1 MAVRYRSLADGDGIA
16 FKWES
21 SLNKILTA
29 GNYAVEIE
37 HYGADVGLPIEDC
50 GTKHSIVGTLVVT
63 DSGALDNKQG
73 DRVMGQVLTFTQRES
88 KETSIY
94 TRTYAG
100 GEWGEWCSLARTSMY
115 ENISNPD
122 ELYASVAEL
131 VTQTQEINACLAAE
145 TKRATETDNNLQESI
160 AEYDGAI
167 DRLANAVGEPMST
180 KILSS
185 NEYSGF
191 VYNGAKWVSVAASGV
206 YDSFVIPLN
215 AGVHISFQS
224 SIDTY
229 ISSSFSLTD
238 EPKAGEVAYISKYI
252 VSRLKQGFV
261 PQPEERYLV
270 VNIQKALYI
279 ENDLSYTLQAS
290 GMYASVAAETAR
302 AKAVEAVLQSSIMPL
317 VGKTILCLGDSITEF
332 SYDGK
337 RYSDYLAE
345 ITGAT
350 VYNGGIGGTGIS
362 RRSDIPADGAFTSNA
377 QAYACLDLP
386 SIAESLNS
394 GDFSLPQAAAEW
406 LVSDDNPNKTADD
419 NRAVV
424 EVLKNVDLSSVD
436 IVTIFI
442 GTNDIGKQL
451 GELGESIKVTDAAPY
466 PYANVSR
473 GFNRVISQL
482 LLKNPNLRIY
492 YFSPMPRYWGDIRT
506 FDSGSADAD
515 SNWCDNYTV
524 SAGYSF
530 PDLVD
535 HLISLA
541 RYYKIPVCDMYRT
554 LGINQWNIASIMRGD
569 ISDGTHPYKGFKM
582 IANKIASFI
591 IANNNL
597 NECAVQ

>member
-100 GEWGEWCSLARTSMY
+100 GEWGAWRTLARTGMY

-345 ITGAT
+345 ITGAN
-350 VYNGGIGGTGIS
+350 VINGGIGGAQMGRRMAIPSTAVFS
-362 RRSDIPADGAFTSNA
+362 RNA
-377 QAYACLDLP
+377 EAYACLDLP
-386 SIAESLNS
+386 SIAYALNT
-394 GDFSLPQAAAEW
+394 GDFTMQEAAAQW
-406 LVSDDNPNKTADD
+406 LISDDNPNKTTDD
-419 NRAVV
+419 NTAIV
-424 EVLKNVDLSSVD
+424 EVLQSVNLNSVD

-442 GTNDIGKQL
+442 GTNDIGQYL
-451 GELGESIKVTDAAPY
+451 GEIGESGDNTSYLK
-466 PYANVSR
+466 
-473 GFNRVISQL
+473 ISQGFYEIIKNL
-482 LLKNPNLRIY
+482 LTKNPNLRIY